1 MNRGHLVSHQC
12 SELPE
17 YFDVPPG
24 VKLLEFYY
32 DAVSFRGE
40 NERSSLEVYFG
51 IPPEQISLENVDDRV
66 VRMTIERT
74 IVLADAKGD
83 SIYHKKD
90 ELVFEGEV
98 AKNQGGGLFVEL
110 ASLDVPPGH
119 YTLGVKLADRV
130 SGRWGMYRQQV
141 EIPTFEDS
149 LAVSEIE
156 MAWNISETS
165 QTSQTSKFTKGELVV
180 IPSPTRS
187 FNLDQDANLYY
198 EVYNLKLNEFGQAKY
213 RVTYTIH
220 PNVVGSTTVASVVI
234 GGLRRLFAGAKK
246 PEFTISY
253 ERVVNATDES
263 VFFALETGSL
273 KPGLKMVEVA
283 IDDLNSG
290 QQVSRQ
296 AVFNVEV
303 SPDSL
308 WK

>member
-32 DAVSFRGE
+32 DTVSFRGE

-83 SIYHKKD
+83 SIYRKKD

-98 AKNQGGGLFVEL
+98 VKNQDRGLFVEL

-156 MAWNISETS
+156 MAWNISDTS

-187 FNLDQDANLYY
+187 FNLHQDANLYY
-198 EVYNLKLNEFGQAKY
+198 EVYNLKLDEFGQAKY

-220 PNVVGSTTVASVVI
+220 PNVAGSTTVAGVVI

-253 ERVVNATDES
+253 ERIVNATEEP
-263 VFFALETGSL
+263 VFFELETESL

-290 QQVSRQ
+290 QRVNRQ